1 MSEMSEKPLTIEPPY
16 YPIVYIRGY
25 AMTEG
30 ERDGVFHDAY
40 YGFSA
45 TSVEKRD
52 ALPPKDFEVDIFEGQ
67 FIRLMKLKKYGYA
80 DSVNR
85 GLHSF
90 HSNPTRSIWISRF
103 YDRDYVSGKIRSI
116 VDHASELC
124 DLIAGPEKGSD
135 QPDTSVLKR
144 LKDLKDPED
153 PKKPRCYFGPNDEQ
167 FKVILIAHSM
177 GGLVCR
183 TLIQNV
189 MKKRKLDPKAWIHRL
204 VTIASPHGGI
214 ELSAVPS
221 GLQQIAAKTFNP
233 FDSAIFNPPTMRE
246 YLNLDKD
253 EDPRSLGRSRFPIK
267 RCFCLIGSDH
277 QDYSAVRFVTGGFS
291 DGLVKQDRAYAIS
304 GDPKPVKGPFPEAQ
318 VSFGANVHRSH
329 SGNRGI
335 VNSFESFENI
345 QRFLFG
351 DIKAAISLGNFK
363 VVSPVNDDARF
374 FYHIEFLA
382 SIKGTVVYLQ
392 RREQDP
398 CENAMRFDA
407 GSIPAEISLYT
418 GFLRSAEKTDPEKDF
433 SEFALTIRVVE
444 HRVEH
449 QLLWDHEYPGR
460 KIYDETLMIRVAD
473 SDPTKPG
480 NEVSFMWLSDRLPDR
495 AAEWPEVEPV
505 NGTYSIDLRAAQSV
519 SGVIRIVSSPWP
531 DKTLTDDDAPS
542 AK

>member
-1 MSEMSEKPLTIEPPY
+1 MDTTPKVIVPPY
-16 YPIVYIRGY
+16 YPIVYVRGY

-30 ERDGVFHDAY
+30 ERDDVFHDAY

-67 FIRLMKLKKYGYA
+67 FIRLMKLKDYGYA

-85 GLHSF
+85 GLQTF

-103 YDRDYVSGKIRSI
+103 YDRDYVSGKIRTI
-116 VDHASELC
+116 EDHASELC
-124 DLIAGPEKGSD
+124 DLIAGPVKGS
-135 QPDTSVLKR
+135 PLTDTSVLRR
-144 LKDLKDPED
+144 LKDLGCD
-153 PKKPRCYFGPNDEQ
+153 FGRKDEQ

-183 TLIQNV
+183 TLLQNE
-189 MKKRKLDPKAWIHRL
+189 MKKRKLDPKAWIHRF

-221 GLQQIAAKTFNP
+221 GLQHLAATTFNP
-233 FDSAIFNPPTMRE
+233 FDSGIFDPATMRT

-253 EDPRSLGRSRFPIK
+253 EDPRSLGRSGFPVK

-291 DGLVKQDRAYAIS
+291 DGLVKQDRAYAIA

-351 DIKAAISLGNFK
+351 NIKAAISLGDFK
-363 VVSPVNDDARF
+363 IVPPVNDGARF

-382 SIKGTVVYLQ
+382 SIKGTIVYLQ

-407 GSIPAEISLYT
+407 DAVPTEISLYT
-418 GFLRSAEKTDPEKDF
+418 GFLRSEEKTDPNADF

-449 QLLWDHEYPGR
+449 HLLWDHEYPGR
-460 KIYDETLMIRVAD
+460 KIYDETLMIRVGD
-473 SDPTKPG
+473 SDKTKPG
-480 NEVSFMWLSDRLPDR
+480 DEVSFMWQSDRLPDR
-495 AAEWPEVEPV
+495 TAPWPEVQGDAGV
-505 NGTYSIDLRAAQSV
+505 YSIDLRAAQSV
-519 SGVIRIVSSPWP
+519 SGVIRIAASPWP
-531 DKTLTDDDAPS
+531 DIELTQDNANS

>member
-1 MSEMSEKPLTIEPPY
+1 MSSNTRNVIEGQY
-16 YPIVYIRGY
+16 YPIVYVRGY

-67 FIRLMKLKKYGYA
+67 FIRLMKLKDYSYA
-80 DSVNR
+80 DSVNH
-85 GLHSF
+85 GLQNFSG
-90 HSNPTRSIWISRF
+90 NPTRSIWISRF

-124 DLIAGPEKGSD
+124 DLIVGPTDSA
-135 QPDTSVLKR
+135 QPNTSVIKR
-144 LKDLKDPED
+144 LKDLGCD
-153 PKKPRCYFGPNDEQ
+153 FGPNDEQ

-183 TLIQNV
+183 TLMQNV
-189 MKKRKLDPKAWIHRL
+189 MKKRDLDPKAWIHRF
-204 VTIASPHGGI
+204 VTLASPHGGI

-221 GLQQIAAKTFNP
+221 GLQHLAATTFNP
-233 FDSAIFNPPTMRE
+233 FDSGIFDPATMRG
-246 YLNLDKD
+246 YLGLKSDD
-253 EDPRSLGRSRFPIK
+253 DPRSLGTSGFPVK

-291 DGLVKQDRAYAIS
+291 DGLVKQDRAYVVE
-304 GDPKPVKGPFPEAQ
+304 GDPVNGRFPEAQ
-318 VSFGANVHRSH
+318 VAFGANVHRSH

-351 DIKAAISLGNFK
+351 NIKATISLGDFDIVTPK
-363 VVSPVNDDARF
+363 NDDARY

-398 CENAMRFDA
+398 CENALRFDA
-407 GSIPAEISLYT
+407 DSIPDEISLYT
-418 GFLRSAEKTDPEKDF
+418 GFLRSEEKTDPDADF
-433 SEFALTIRVVE
+433 SEFALIIRVVE

-449 QLLWDHEYPGR
+449 RLLWDREYPGR
-460 KIYDETLMIRVAD
+460 KIYDETLMIRVGD
-473 SDPTKPG
+473 TNKDQPG
-480 NEVSFMWLSDRLPDR
+480 DEVSYMWQSDRLPDR
-495 AAEWPEVEPV
+495 TAAWPEIDPDSKGVF
-505 NGTYSIDLRAAQSV
+505 SIPLRAAQSV
-519 SGVIRIVSSPWP
+519 SGVVRIAASPWP
-531 DKTLTDDDAPS
+531 DDRLTHDS
-542 AK
+542 ADSGKRVGVGIM

>member
-1 MSEMSEKPLTIEPPY
+1 MSDSEKDIVSPY
-16 YPIVYIRGY
+16 YPIVYVRGY

-67 FIRLMKLKKYGYA
+67 FIRLMKLKDYAYA
-80 DSVNR
+80 DAVNR
-85 GLHSF
+85 GLQTF

-124 DLIAGPEKGSD
+124 DLIAGPAD
-135 QPDTSVLKR
+135 PAMPDTSVIKR
-144 LKDLKDPED
+144 LKDLGCDFGAKDE
-153 PKKPRCYFGPNDEQ
+153 K

-183 TLIQNV
+183 TLMHNV
-189 MKKRKLDPKAWIHRL
+189 MKKRGMDPKAWIHRL

-221 GLQQIAAKTFNP
+221 GLQHLAATTFNP
-233 FDSAIFNPPTMRE
+233 FDSGIFDPLTMRE
-246 YLNLDKD
+246 YLNLEKD
-253 EDPRSLGRSRFPIK
+253 EDPRSLGRSGFPVK

-291 DGLVKQDRAYAIS
+291 DGLVKQDRAYVVE
-304 GDPKPVKGPFPEAQ
+304 GQPVDGRFPEAQ
-318 VSFGANVHRSH
+318 VAFGANVHRSH

-351 DIKAAISLGNFK
+351 NIKAAISLGDFK
-363 VVSPVNDDARF
+363 ITPPENDDARF
-374 FYHIEFLA
+374 FYHLEFLA

-398 CENAMRFDA
+398 CENAMRFEA
-407 GSIPAEISLYT
+407 GSIPQEISLYT
-418 GFLRSAEKTDPEKDF
+418 GFLRSEEKTDPEANF
-433 SEFALTIRVVE
+433 SEFALTIRVIE

-449 QLLWDHEYPGR
+449 HLLWDHEYPGR
-460 KIYDETLMIRVAD
+460 KIYDETLMIRVGD
-473 SDPTKPG
+473 TNRDEPG
-480 NEVSFMWLSDRLPDR
+480 DEVSFMWQSDRNPDR
-495 AAEWPEVEPV
+495 QAKWPEVAPSDTGV
-505 NGTYSIDLRAAQSV
+505 FSIPLRAAQSV
-519 SGVIRIVSSPWP
+519 SGVIRIAASPWP
-531 DKTLTDDDAPS
+531 DNALTHDDADS
-542 AK
+542 AKRA